1 LTIDALTLS
10 RSLVDVTTSGV
21 TSFLADSISQANGD
35 VPATTLLNA
44 TTAEA
49 FRFLGDWAI
58 LPGPKLI
65 QTTVEETRLFD
76 EMTLE
81 FVADTDLLVENIRP
95 NIRNSG
101 KLEVVPN
108 TDGGFDTVDL
118 AAGTNKIGLVPP
130 TEHELLRPVED
141 WLISEFEETP
151 RGTNAEFFDVELV
164 VVPDEEKTFDN
175 KYGTLDSAVDR
186 TRTGTEFL
194 FEFSFGD
201 ITTTRVTSDVE
212 KTRSGAID
220 TAELTLI
227 LTRDQTRIVEESA
240 SKLFAVKEIDV
251 QDGDGTIRD
260 NNPENRNTVNI
271 TVPDAASNTLESG
284 EYIVTEWETVW
295 NRGLSQEVTLTLK
308 R

>member
-1 LTIDALTLS
+1 
-10 RSLVDVTTSGV
+10 
-21 TSFLADSISQANGD
+21 
-35 VPATTLLNA
+35 
-44 TTAEA
+44 
-49 FRFLGDWAI
+49 
-58 LPGPKLI
+58 
-65 QTTVEETRLFD
+65 
-76 EMTLE
+76 
-81 FVADTDLLVENIRP
+81 
-95 NIRNSG
+95 
-101 KLEVVPN
+101 
-108 TDGGFDTVDL
+108 
-118 AAGTNKIGLVPP
+118 
-130 TEHELLRPVED
+130 
-141 WLISEFEETP
+141 
-151 RGTNAEFFDVELV
+151 V

-260 NNPENRNTVNI
+260 NNAENRNTVNI
-271 TVPDAASNTLESG
+271 TVPDTASNTLESG

-295 NRGLSQEVTLTLK
+295 KRGLSQEVTLTLK